1 MKTLDISIII
11 RTLNE
16 SKYLPRLLVSI
27 NNQET
32 VYKKEV
38 ILIDSGSTDETL
50 SIAKHYGCKIL
61 HISRK
66 EFSFGRSLNKGCK
79 NAKGKVL
86 VFVSGHCIP
95 YDKFWLDRLVK
106 PIFEKKVEYTYGKQ
120 IGGPETFIS
129 EKKIFEKYFPEINKI
144 PQNGFYCN
152 NANSALLTKTWL
164 KYKFDEELTGLEDM
178 FFCKKLTSDGGKVG
192 YVADSCVYH
201 LHHENNKQ
209 IKKRFE
215 REAYALQKIYPNL
228 VIRKRD
234 FLRYFFRGSLD
245 DIKFSLDENKFNF
258 DTFRSILSYR
268 FFQYLG
274 SYIGNNIRDSINNK
288 IKDSF
293 YYPSNKINQN
303 KNNKKVTKKKIN
315 QSNHH
320 KYNLVALLPMKAN
333 SERIPNKNFKEFHH
347 KPLFKWI
354 LEKLIKIEKI
364 DLIVINTD
372 ARNILDEY
380 EITNNKKILIRD
392 RDENLVGD
400 FVSMNEI
407 IKDDLKK
414 IDSKTYLMTH
424 TTNPLL
430 STFTI
435 ESALFKYY
443 ENLEKSNY
451 DSLFS
456 VNELKT
462 RLYRSNCDPLNHN
475 PKKLQRTQDLES
487 LYEENSNFYIF
498 SKQSFSKANARI
510 GKKPYMF
517 VSPYNESIDIDN
529 FEQWSIAEAIISY
542 QEKNNDF

>member
-1 MKTLDISIII
+1 MKNLDISIII

-16 SKYLPRLLVSI
+16 SKYLPKLLESI
-27 NNQET
+27 NNQEII
-32 VYKKEV
+32 YKKEV

-50 SIAKHYGCKIL
+50 LIAKHYKCRIL
-61 HISRK
+61 HILRE
-66 EFSFGRSLNKGCK
+66 EFSFGRSLNKGCEK
-79 NAKGKVL
+79 AKGKVL
-86 VFVSGHCIP
+86 VFISGHCIP
-95 YDKFWLDRLVK
+95 FDKYWLDRLVK

-120 IGGPETFIS
+120 IGGLETFIS
-129 EKKIFEKYFPEINKI
+129 EKKIFEKYFPEITRI

-152 NANSALLTKTWL
+152 NANSALLTKTWAR
-164 KYKFDEELTGLEDM
+164 YKFDEELTGLEDM
-178 FFCKKLTSDGGKVG
+178 FFCKKLVRDGGKVG
-192 YVADSCVYH
+192 YVADACTYH
-201 LHHENNKQ
+201 LHHENHKQ

-234 FLRYFFRGSLD
+234 FLRYFLRGTYDDMKYALLKNQFNLNSL
-245 DIKFSLDENKFNF
+245 
-258 DTFRSILSYR
+258 RSIIIYR

-274 SYIGNNIRDSINNK
+274 SYKGNNIKDPINDK

-293 YYPSNKINQN
+293 FYPSSTIYS
-303 KNNKKVTKKKIN
+303 NKKEIPKKLN
-315 QSNHH
+315 QLNNH

-354 LEKLIKIEKI
+354 LETLMNIEKI
-364 DLIVINTD
+364 ELIVINTD
-372 ARNILDEY
+372 ARNILEEY
-380 EITNNKKILIRD
+380 GIINNNKILIRD
-392 RDENLVGD
+392 REKHLVGD

-407 IKDDLKK
+407 LKDDLKN

-430 STFTI
+430 SASTI
-435 ESALFKYY
+435 ETALFKYF
-443 ENLEKSNY
+443 ENLENSNF
-451 DSLFS
+451 DSLFC

-462 RLYRSNCDPLNHN
+462 RLYRFNCEPLNHN

-487 LYEENSNFYIF
+487 LYEENSNLYIF
-498 SKQSFSKANARI
+498 SKKSFTKTDARI
-510 GKKPYMF
+510 GKNPYMF

-529 FEQWSIAEAIISY
+529 FEQWSIAEAIAKY
-542 QEKNNDF
+542 HEKK